1 MKKLLLLVVFLFSVA
16 GVSLAQTYDSTTLN
30 NNNITSNLTL
40 NAGTRYILKG
50 FVYVKAPATLTIPAG
65 TVIYGD
71 KTTTGTLIV
80 ERGAKLNANGTANQP
95 IIFTSRL
102 APGQRGPGDWGGII
116 LLGKARINTVSGAD
130 TAAIEGL
137 PGTTAPAYY
146 GGQDDND
153 NSGVLRYMRLEFP
166 GINLTGVSGNEIN
179 GLTMGGVGRGTTL
192 EYIQVSY
199 GGDDSFEWFGGTVN
213 GKYLISYKGVDDD
226 FDMDNGY
233 RGRLQFLLGI
243 KDSNIADVSGSHGFE
258 VDNNANSPNNF
269 NGPRTQ
275 PLISNATMIG
285 PKSDTGSVVNPNH
298 KRGFHLRRNMLGSW
312 YNSVIMGYP
321 DAMLFDGSGVGNACF
336 GDTVQIRSM
345 LYAGNKGGFKTT
357 NTGSNFTDA
366 TAWINTAAFNNR
378 IFTLNSQVL
387 LTNPYG
393 YANGNWTPLAGSPAL
408 TGGNFTYPNLSDPF
422 FTSTTYV
429 GAFAQGSN
437 WTATWAQF
445 SPETYTIGIK
455 QIASEVPQAFT
466 LKQNYPNPFNP
477 STKINF
483 SLPKAGIVT
492 LKVYDITGKEVANL
506 VNQNL
511 SVGTYEY
518 DFNASN
524 LTSGIYFYTLKT
536 GNFTETKKMMLVK

>member
-30 NNNITSNLTL
+30 NNNITSNVTLT
-40 NAGTRYILKG
+40 AGTRYILKG

-71 KTTTGTLIV
+71 KTTTGTLII

-116 LLGKARINTVSGAD
+116 ILGKARINTVSGAD

-137 PGTTAPAYY
+137 PGTVNPGIY

-153 NSGVLRYMRLEFP
+153 NSGVLRYLRIEFP

-179 GLTMGGVGRGTTL
+179 GLTMGGVGRGTTI

-199 GGDDSFEWFGGTVN
+199 GGDDSYEWFGGTVN
-213 GKYLISYKGVDDD
+213 CKYLISYKGVDDD
-226 FDMDNGY
+226 FDMDNGF
-233 RGRLQFLLGI
+233 RGKLQFILGI

-275 PLISNATMIG
+275 PLVSNATMIG
-285 PKSDTGSVVNPNH
+285 PKRDTNSVVNPNH

-312 YNSVIMGYP
+312 YNSIIMGYP

-345 LYAGNKGGFKTT
+345 IFAGNKGGFKTT
-357 NTGSNFTDA
+357 NTGSNFTNA
-366 TAWINTAAFNNR
+366 LAWIQTTAFNNR
-378 IFTLNSQVL
+378 IYTINNDAM

-393 YANGNWTPLAGSPAL
+393 FSNGNWTPMSGSPAL
-408 TGGNFTYPNLSDPF
+408 TGGNFTYPNLTDVF
-422 FTSTTYV
+422 FTPTTYV
-429 GAFAQGSN
+429 GAFAQGSD
-437 WTATWAQF
+437 WTATWSQF